1 MTALPSSVY
10 TGRFAPSPSGPM
22 HFGSLLA
29 ALASFLD
36 ARSNN
41 GVWRVRIEDVD
52 TPRSVPDA
60 DKWIL
65 DSLHAHGLKWDGEV
79 IYQSARADAYQVII
93 NDLFSAQRAYLC
105 TCTRKMIR
113 DNGGGYP
120 GTCRSANYRLDD
132 AERPAAS
139 VRLKMDN
146 PVTEF
151 NDRVLGR
158 QTIQAGHATEDF
170 ILQRKDGL
178 FAYNLAVVADDIF
191 QHVTHVVRGS
201 DLLETT
207 AAHLSLYALL
217 EKPAPRYAHIPV
229 AATEPGYKLSKQNKA
244 TGLDSSRANE
254 NLIQALKFLNM
265 PVPPAML
272 SHNCDK
278 IIRWAIDHWDCDLLP
293 KTREVIV
300 DKSEST
306 YYSQS

>member
-1 MTALPSSVY
+1 MIAPTSADY
-10 TGRFAPSPSGPM
+10 IGRFAPSPSGPM

-41 GVWRVRIEDVD
+41 GIWRVRIEDVD
-52 TPRSVPDA
+52 ISRSVPNA

-65 DSLHAHGLKWDGEV
+65 DSLHAHGLKWDKEV
-79 IYQSARADAYQVII
+79 IYQSARTDAYQTIVD
-93 NDLFSAQRAYLC
+93 NFLAAHQAYLC

-113 DNGGGYP
+113 ESGGVYP
-120 GTCRSANYRLDD
+120 GTCRNAHHDLNNTD
-132 AERPAAS
+132 RPAVS
-139 VRLKMDN
+139 VRLKLDN
-146 PVTEF
+146 PVTDF
-151 NDRVLGR
+151 ADRILGY
-158 QTIQAGHATEDF
+158 QKIPSGHATEDF
-170 ILQRKDGL
+170 IVQRKDGL

-191 QHVTHVVRGS
+191 QDVTHVVRGS

-207 AAHLSLYALL
+207 AAHLSLYRLL
-217 EKPAPRYAHIPV
+217 GKPAPRYAHIPV

-244 TGLDSSRANE
+244 IGLDNSRAGE
-254 NLIQALKFLNM
+254 NLVQALKFLNIA
-265 PVPPAML
+265 VPATL
-272 SHNCDK
+272 VADNCDK
-278 IIRWAIDHWDCDLLP
+278 ILGWAIKQWDCDLLP